1 MPIFEIDLSTLANYP
16 SLTAGQYNLT
26 IVCKG
31 DSTKY
36 IDSDKSNEYSWT
48 KSDVPP
54 TPSNLMGNATYYG
67 GYGLASATNTITG
80 STAVNGIFGIPITAG
95 TTYTIVKNYKIGA
108 IFRVAFASATPSYGV
123 AISGYTDNNAGD
135 KVIVTAP
142 AGATY
147 LYFQVH
153 GGSNDGDIHENMRRL
168 MSVWES
174 DDAVGYSVSLG
185 TESPS
190 FGGYVPLYIKLN
202 SLPTA
207 GTDASFY
214 ADSTYKT
221 GTYDY
226 CKLCLYNGTEIT
238 NFPITL
244 NYITDI
250 SAWLDNPTQE
260 DVDIKINNTSGL
272 FGLTYESA
280 GINYITQNSTV
291 LLQSMTD
298 D

>member
-1 MPIFEIDLSTLANYP
+1 M
-16 SLTAGQYNLT
+16 
-26 IVCKG
+26 
-31 DSTKY
+31 
-36 IDSDKSNEYSWT
+36 
-48 KSDVPP
+48 
-54 TPSNLMGNATYYG
+54 
-67 GYGLASATNTITG
+67 
-80 STAVNGIFGIPITAG
+80 
-95 TTYTIVKNYKIGA
+95 
-108 IFRVAFASATPSYGV
+108 AFASATPGYGV